1 LEEQNMSEMVE
12 RVAKA
17 IWDQER
23 KQPDC
28 GHRPDWEVLNVTAA
42 DAYRAKARAA
52 IETMWEPTQ
61 VMMKAAELSLD
72 ENTIGRPKGIVDTWQ
87 AMVDAALK

>member
-1 LEEQNMSEMVE
+1 MSEMIE

-42 DAYRAKARAA
+42 DAYRAKAKAA
-52 IETMWEPTQ
+52 IEAMREPTDQ
-61 VMMKAAELSLD
+61 MIDDGYEAGGYTPDPSDVPAAF
-72 ENTIGRPKGIVDTWQ
+72 R
-87 AMVDAALK
+87 AMIDAALK